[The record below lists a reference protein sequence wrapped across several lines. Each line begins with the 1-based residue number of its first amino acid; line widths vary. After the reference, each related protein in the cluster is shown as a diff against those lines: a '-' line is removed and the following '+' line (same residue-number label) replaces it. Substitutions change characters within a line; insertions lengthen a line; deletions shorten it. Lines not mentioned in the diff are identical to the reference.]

1 LVYQNTHLRK
11 TAAIFLLLILLFN
24 VVGYRAWFYYAEKKA
39 DRQLEARLDKN
50 EYQEDDLITIKIPL
64 NIPYQL
70 DRYQFERVD
79 GEFSFN
85 GKIYKY
91 VKRKVVDGNII
102 LLCIPDANK
111 MSLKK
116 ARTDFGNG
124 ANDIASSSTNKKIPS
139 APLQKSTIVSEYEEV
154 LFPYAKGNVFTILAH
169 RTDRSPAGLAEGL
182 IAIIGKPP
190 ESLS

>member
-1 LVYQNTHLRK
+1 LVYQSTHLRK

-24 VVGYRAWFYYAEKKA
+24 VVGYRAWFDYAEKKA

-91 VKRKVVDGNII
+91 VKRKVVDGIII
-102 LLCIPDANK
+102 LRCIPDANK

-116 ARTDFGNG
+116 ANTEFPP
-124 ANDIASSSTNKKIPS
+124 A
-139 APLQKSTIVSEYEEV
+139 APLQKSTLVSEYEEV
-154 LFPYAKGNVFTILAH
+154 FFSNAKEKVFTVLAH
-169 RTDRSPAGLAEGL
+169 RTDWSAAGLSEGL
-182 IAIIGKPP
+182 IAFIGKPP